1 MRNQDF
7 SKRKNIFCSFLL
19 IKLFTV
25 VIIAVVR
32 SGRYKRFRM
41 CLGLEFYSKTK
52 DSHRRLFSV
61 ATDESTFHLLLSLE
75 ETQCFVFCVVEP
87 WLSPAGTFSPPP
99 AAQVVS
105 MCKMCPEA
113 AGEPADTPWASDTH
127 LLTHT
132 HYDPSHTP
140 CLLTHRV
147 TPSLTV
153 LPYQHTLTHTHTFSL
168 LSHNKSS
175 VQILSPSLWR
185 NCKTF
190 WTEFDFSAG

>member
-1 MRNQDF
+1 MKDITLKKIWVLILNIYCLKYVWNSKYEVIYQSCGIVLMRNRDF

-41 CLGLEFYSKTK
+41 CSGLEFYSKTK
-52 DSHRRLFSV
+52 DSHRWKHISPPAEFGANTV
-61 ATDESTFHLLLSLE
+61 
-75 ETQCFVFCVVEP
+75 FVFCVVEP

-132 HYDPSHTP
+132 HIMIH
-140 CLLTHRV
+140 
-147 TPSLTV
+147 
-153 LPYQHTLTHTHTFSL
+153 HTHPACLHTE
-168 LSHNKSS
+168 SHPVWLCCRTNT
-175 VQILSPSLWR
+175 P
-185 NCKTF
+185 
-190 WTEFDFSAG
+190 

>member
-1 MRNQDF
+1 MRNRDF

-25 VIIAVVR
+25 VIITAVR

-41 CLGLEFYSKTK
+41 CSGLEFYSKTK
-52 DSHRRLFSV
+52 DSHRRLFAV

-75 ETQCFVFCVVEP
+75 QTQCFVFCVVEP

-132 HYDPSHTP
+132 LWSIT
-140 CLLTHRV
+140 
-147 TPSLTV
+147 
-153 LPYQHTLTHTHTFSL
+153 HTLPAYTESRTQSDCVAVPTHLNTHTH
-168 LSHNKSS
+168 
-175 VQILSPSLWR
+175 I
-185 NCKTF
+185 
-190 WTEFDFSAG
+190 

>member
-1 MRNQDF
+1 MRNRDF

-25 VIIAVVR
+25 VIITVVR

-41 CLGLEFYSKTK
+41 CSGLEFYSKTK
-52 DSHRRLFSV
+52 DSHRRLFAV

-75 ETQCFVFCVVEP
+75 QTQCFVLWSPDSRLQARFLLLLLLRQFPCVRCVLRLQVSQQTHPEP
-87 WLSPAGTFSPPP
+87 
-99 AAQVVS
+99 Q
-105 MCKMCPEA
+105 
-113 AGEPADTPWASDTH
+113 TH
-127 LLTHT
+127 TYSHT

-147 TPSLTV
+147 APSLTV
-153 LPYQHTLTHTHTFSL
+153 LPYQHTLTHTHTLSL

-175 VQILSPSLWR
+175 VQILSPSL
-185 NCKTF
+185 
-190 WTEFDFSAG
+190 